1 MTKEQKMNL
10 LKFLYLND
18 QTQTFLCND
27 LFQEFMNIIPKTN
40 CISEDNFDTDIRR
53 NNYDDAINSIHNFLI
68 DNKDY
73 RVMVEKYFSG
83 YEQDFLES
91 HLLMGYVFYIA
102 LTENKDID
110 IFKDKSSICYTE
122 GPSIVDIICY

>member
-1 MTKEQKMNL
+1 MTKEQKINL

-27 LFQEFMNIIPKTN
+27 LFQEFMSIIPKTN

-73 RVMVEKYFSG
+73 KVMV
-83 YEQDFLES
+83 
-91 HLLMGYVFYIA
+91 A

-110 IFKDKSSICYTE
+110 IFKDKNSICYTE
-122 GPSIVDIICY
+122 GPSILDIIC

>member
-27 LFQEFMNIIPKTN
+27 LFQEFVNIIPKTQ
-40 CISEDNFDTDIRR
+40 CICSDNMVSETRR
-53 NNYDDAINSIHNFLI
+53 NNFDNALNSIHNFLI
-68 DNKDY
+68 DNEDY
-73 RVMVEKYFSG
+73 RVIVEKFFSG
-83 YEQDFLES
+83 CEQKFLES

-102 LTENKDID
+102 LTENKDMD

-122 GPSIVDIICY
+122 GPSILDIIA

>member
-27 LFQEFMNIIPKTN
+27 LFQEFVNIIPKTQ
-40 CISEDNFDTDIRR
+40 CICSDKMVSETRR
-53 NNYDDAINSIHNFLI
+53 NNFDNALNSIHNFLI
-68 DNKDY
+68 DNEDY
-73 RVMVEKYFSG
+73 RVIVEKFFSG
-83 YEQDFLES
+83 YEQKFLES

-102 LTENKDID
+102 LTENKDMD

-122 GPSIVDIICY
+122 GPSILDIIA

>member
-1 MTKEQKMNL
+1 MTKEQKMSL

-27 LFQEFMNIIPKTN
+27 LFQEFMSIIPKTK
-40 CISEDNFDTDIRR
+40 CICSDNIIYETRR
-53 NNYDDAINSIHNFLI
+53 NNFDNALNSIHNFLI

-73 RVMVEKYFSG
+73 RVMVEKFFSG
-83 YEQDFLES
+83 YEQKFLEA

-102 LTENKDID
+102 LTENKDMD
-110 IFKDKSSICYTE
+110 IFKDKRSICYTE
-122 GPSIVDIICY
+122 GPSIVDIIS

>member
-1 MTKEQKMNL
+1 MTTEQKMSL

-27 LFQEFMNIIPKTN
+27 LFQEFLSIIPKTK
-40 CISEDNFDTDIRR
+40 CICSDNIVSTTRR
-53 NNYDDAINSIHNFLI
+53 NNYDEALNSIHNFLR

-73 RVMVEKYFSG
+73 KVMLEKAFSG
-83 YEQDFLES
+83 YEQKFLEA

-122 GPSIVDIICY
+122 GPSLYDVIF